1 MLNVSVRAKAATATA
16 TRWNGLE
23 VMPRCALAPAQSAS
37 PFDVLDLRQLS
48 IAAAGSER
56 DVYLHPADSSLLI
69 KIINGAR
76 RSQPDRKR
84 AWYKRFQR
92 DDAHRVFI
100 METVEYIATSARQ
113 GTHVGN
119 VLMARI
125 FGLVLTSKGLGLVVE
140 RIVDA
145 HGNLAPTLK
154 EVVARHG
161 FSPELR
167 HRVHDFIMALIDA
180 HVIFND
186 VSASIIVVGFNAEGR
201 EGLYLVDGY
210 GSKQLIPVYSWS
222 KALNGRRI
230 LRRYDTM
237 TKKLLAAS
245 ARRH

>member
-1 MLNVSVRAKAATATA
+1 MLNVSVRPDAANPT
-16 TRWNGLE
+16 TRWSGLE
-23 VMPRCALAPAQSAS
+23 VIPRPTLGEAESSS
-37 PFDVLDLRQLS
+37 PFDVLDLRPLS

-69 KIINGAR
+69 KIVNGAR
-76 RSQPDRKR
+76 RSQVDRKR
-84 AWYKRFQR
+84 PWYKRFQR
-92 DDAHRVFI
+92 DGGHRVFI
-100 METVEYIATSARQ
+100 METVEYIATTAQQ
-113 GTHVGN
+113 GAHAGN

-154 EVVARHG
+154 QVVARHG

-167 HRVHDFIMALIDA
+167 YRVHEFIMALIDA
-180 HVIFND
+180 HVVFND
-186 VSASIIVVGFNAEGR
+186 VSASNIVVGFNAEGR

-222 KALNGRRI
+222 KSLNGRRI
-230 LRRYDTM
+230 RRRYDTM
-237 TKKLLAAS
+237 AKKLLAAS
-245 ARRH
+245 ERRH